1 MLSDNN
7 GRIMPSPHR
16 TKKSEPT
23 GRRRASSD
31 AHGSTINGSG
41 GEAPTLAVAT
51 YNIHKGFSQFNQ
63 RMVVHHLRDRLRQMG
78 ADVMF
83 LQEVVGSNSRHAS
96 RHAHWPTSPQHEFLA
111 DQVWTDFAYGKNA
124 IYDEGHHG
132 NAILSRYPI
141 VKWDNE
147 DISTNLIEQ
156 RGLLHAEI
164 AVPGWRENLHCVCVH
179 LGLFGAGRRRQVEAV
194 CERIESLV
202 PHSAPLVLAG
212 DFNDWRD
219 KLTTRLNE
227 LDVHEVFETAHG
239 RIARSFP
246 ARLPILR
253 LDRIY
258 CRGFEV
264 TSAKVHRGIGWARLS
279 DHAALAA
286 NLSLR

>member
-1 MLSDNN
+1 MSPAPKKPKRAAAGRN
-7 GRIMPSPHR
+7 G
-16 TKKSEPT
+16 T
-23 GRRRASSD
+23 D
-31 AHGSTINGSG
+31 
-41 GEAPTLAVAT
+41 TLAVGT
-51 YNIHKGFSQFNQ
+51 YNIHKGFSHFNQ
-63 RMVVHHLRDRLRQMG
+63 RMVLHHVRDHLRVMG
-78 ADVMF
+78 ADVLF
-83 LQEVVGSNSRHAS
+83 LQEVVGRNERHA
-96 RHAHWPTSPQHEFLA
+96 RKHLHWPDSPQHEFLA
-111 DQVWTDFAYGKNA
+111 GEEWANFAYGKNSV
-124 IYDEGHHG
+124 YEEGHHG

-164 AVPGWRENLHCVCVH
+164 AVPGWKQHLHCVCVH
-179 LGLFGAGRRRQVEAV
+179 LGLFAGARRRQVEAV
-194 CERIESLV
+194 CDRIESLV
-202 PHSAPLVLAG
+202 PRDAPLVLAG

-219 KLTTRLNE
+219 KLTERLKE

-258 CRGFEV
+258 TRGFEV
-264 TSAKVHRGIGWARLS
+264 TSAKVHRANGWAKLS

-286 NLSLR
+286 NLALR